1 LRSSTV
7 GIGFHGETEKKE
19 KGRGSTHR
27 FYIVVEN
34 ESEDND
40 WYDEESVIMS
50 RLFQCSCRA
59 PPLRTRLFCGG
70 NPVEVENRLSRYRA
84 VGSEVDS

>member
-1 LRSSTV
+1 MFDDRVKGFGRELINSTV

-40 WYDEESVIMS
+40 QYDKESVIMNYFVS
-50 RLFQCSCRA
+50 I
-59 PPLRTRLFCGG
+59 
-70 NPVEVENRLSRYRA
+70 
-84 VGSEVDS
+84 